1 MKIIKPKD
9 DIRTTFFADVPI
21 GRVFTMTAEGKEV
34 FIKVSKSMKAHN
46 GDSFSAV
53 RLDDSGSTD
62 DGRQWFCDHN
72 LVYQRP
78 NAELHIGEVGK

>member
-9 DIRTTFFADVPI
+9 DERTTFFADVPI
-21 GRVFTMTAEGKEV
+21 GQVFTVTAEGNDV
-34 FIKVSKSMKAHN
+34 YIKVSKSFKAN
-46 GDSFSAV
+46 DGGLFNVLTLFDSA
-53 RLDDSGSTD
+53 RSTD
-62 DGRQWFCDHN
+62 GRLQFSDHD